1 MCGIVG
7 VLDWSGE
14 HPPDIG
20 LLRRML
26 GIIRHRGPDEFGLY
40 VDREVGIGCAR
51 LSIVDLHTGQQPIP
65 NEDES
70 LWIVFNGEVY
80 NHPELRAQLEQAGH
94 HFSTHSDTEVILH
107 LYEDLGPKCLQ
118 RLNGQ
123 FAIAIWDT
131 RNRELFLA
139 RDRLGIRPLFYTL
152 LPQGLVFGSE
162 IKALL
167 LDSRVEARLDP
178 YALAQAFTFWAPLAS
193 RTVFQSILQLP
204 PGHYMQICA
213 DTPTPIGRRSPTP
226 VGRRSPTEPPTPTRY
241 WSLAFPEA
249 GTEGQISEEESA
261 EQLRDLLSDA
271 TRLRLRADVPVGSYL
286 SGGLDSTFIA
296 TLVRQHTPEAL
307 CTFSIAFEES
317 AFDER
322 AYQEIATAFLSTD
335 HCRTECTNA
344 DIGQIFPEVV
354 WHAETPLLRTSPAP
368 MYLLSRLV
376 HDNNIK
382 VVLTGEGADEFLGG
396 YNIYKEDKTRR
407 FWARQPDSTCRPLLL
422 RRLYPYVADLSR
434 GGDAYLAAFFRQGL
448 MGVDQVGYSHQLRWR
463 NTARLQRL
471 FSAGLR
477 KTLEGYD
484 PVGEFLASL
493 DSTLPGWSPLAQAQY
508 IEVVTFMSPYLLS
521 SQGDR
526 MMAANSVEGR
536 FPFLDH
542 RVVEFSSRL
551 SPHFKVRGLQEK
563 YILKKSA
570 QGLLP
575 PQVWQRSKQPYRA
588 PIHSAFFAPP
598 SSPPMGGKEGGL
610 PPMGGKEGGL
620 PPMGGM
626 KGGSYVEALLSPEA
640 IQASGIFNPDAVAR
654 LARKCRT
661 GARVSEGDDM
671 ALVGVLSTQLLHH
684 LFVEPLTENIPPQ
697 PVQEANPVRI
707 CRGKEQEL

>member
-7 VLDWSGE
+7 TLDWSGE
-14 HPPDIG
+14 RPPEVS

-40 VDREVGIGCAR
+40 VDDQVGIGCAR
-51 LSIVDLHTGQQPIP
+51 LSILDLETGQQPIP

-80 NHPELRAQLEQAGH
+80 NHPELRTKLERIGH
-94 HFSTHSDTEVILH
+94 RFSTRSDTEVILH
-107 LYEDLGPKCLQ
+107 LYEDLGPECLH

-131 RNRELFLA
+131 RQRELFLA

-167 LDSRVEARLDP
+167 LDPRVEARLDP
-178 YALAQAFTFWAPLAS
+178 HALAQAFTFWAPLAP
-193 RTVFQSILQLP
+193 RTAFQGIFELP
-204 PGHYMQICA
+204 PGHYMQVCA
-213 DTPTPIGRRSPTP
+213 GSRTVRRSL
-226 VGRRSPTEPPTPTRY
+226 SRY
-241 WSLAFPEA
+241 WNLTFPEA
-249 GTEGQISEEESA
+249 GAEARISEEEGA

-296 TLVRQHTPEAL
+296 ALIRQHTPDTL
-307 CTFSIAFEES
+307 CTFSIAFEEP

-322 AYQEIATAFLSTD
+322 AYQETATAFLGTD
-335 HCRTECTNA
+335 HRRTECTNA
-344 DIGQIFPEVV
+344 DVGQVFPEVV
-354 WHAETPLLRTSPAP
+354 WHAEAPLLRTSPAP

-376 HDNNIK
+376 HENHIK

-396 YNIYKEDKTRR
+396 YNIYKEDKVRR
-407 FWARQPDSTCRPLLL
+407 FWARQPESAWRPLLL

-448 MGVDQVGYSHQLRWR
+448 TAVDQTGYSHRIRWR

-471 FSAGLR
+471 FCAGLR
-477 KTLEGYD
+477 ETLQGYD

-493 DSTLPGWSPLAQAQY
+493 DGALPGWSPLTQAQY
-508 IEVVTFMSPYLLS
+508 IEVTTFMSPYLLS

-526 MMAANSVEGR
+526 MMAGNSVEGR

-542 RVVEFSSRL
+542 RVVEFCGRL
-551 SPHFKVRGLQEK
+551 PPHFKIQGLQEK
-563 YILKKSA
+563 AILKKSA

-575 PQVWQRSKQPYRA
+575 PRVWQRHKQPYRA
-588 PIHSAFFAPP
+588 PIHPAFLARPL
-598 SSPPMGGKEGGL
+598 G
-610 PPMGGKEGGL
+610 
-620 PPMGGM
+620 
-626 KGGSYVEALLSPEA
+626 YVEALLSPRA
-640 IQASGIFNPDAVAR
+640 IQAGGVFDPDTVAG
-654 LARKCRT
+654 LARKCRA

-684 LFVEPLTENIPPQ
+684 LFVDDFPPR
-697 PVQEANPVRI
+697 PVQEAQAVRI
-707 CRGKEQEL
+707 CRGKEHAR